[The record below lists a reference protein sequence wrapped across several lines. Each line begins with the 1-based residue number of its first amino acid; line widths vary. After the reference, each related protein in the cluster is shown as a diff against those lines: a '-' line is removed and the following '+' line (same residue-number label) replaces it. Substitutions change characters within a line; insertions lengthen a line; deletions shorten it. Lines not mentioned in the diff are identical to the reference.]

1 MKYSIIAAAFC
12 QEKIL
17 MEVFFMKK
25 LAQLMENREEELERI
40 REDLEICTGTA
51 YAGGQRERYIEGFLD
66 GLIWSLDS
74 LDDAFAYSEGF
85 QRVTEARRA
94 ELYAREAAESGA
106 EYAEGFVNAS
116 RFLEACAAETEADA
130 AEIFALLAGKG
141 AAA

>member
-1 MKYSIIAAAFC
+1 
-12 QEKIL
+12 

-25 LAQLMENREEELERI
+25 LAQLMENREEQLERI

-51 YAGGQRERYIEGFLD
+51 YVGGQRERYIEGFLD
-66 GLIWSLDS
+66 GLIWSLDGLDG
-74 LDDAFAYSEGF
+74 LDDAFA
-85 QRVTEARRA
+85 
-94 ELYAREAAESGA
+94 
-106 EYAEGFVNAS
+106 YAEGFVNAS